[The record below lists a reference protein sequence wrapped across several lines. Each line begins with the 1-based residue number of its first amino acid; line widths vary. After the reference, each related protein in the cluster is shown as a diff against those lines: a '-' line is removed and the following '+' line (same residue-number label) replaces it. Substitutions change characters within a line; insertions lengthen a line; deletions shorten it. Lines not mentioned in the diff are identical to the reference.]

1 MKPAI
6 SVILP
11 AYNAEPYIAKAIDS
25 ILNQTFQDF
34 ELIIVDNC
42 STDKTWQII
51 QSYVIKDN
59 RIRAYQN
66 DINLGVAGNRNRGIS
81 FAEGDYFAWQDAD
94 DISYPQRL
102 EKQYYFMEQNPK
114 VGIVGGFLQFFDE
127 TGYLS
132 IRKYAPDDAS
142 LRKTIFR
149 YSPVALPAT
158 MIRKSSLDELG
169 NYAVEYAP
177 AEDLEMALRIGSRYR
192 LANLQEVVLDYRQT
206 PNSVTFR
213 SLKKMELETLI
224 IRKKYAQND
233 AYYMTLFDKLYNF
246 LQYIS
251 IFIIPPTWKIQL
263 FNWLRN
269 SS

>member
-1 MKPAI
+1 MKPTI

-11 AYNAEPYIAKAIDS
+11 AYNAAPYIAQAIDS
-25 ILNQTFQDF
+25 ILKQTFKDF

-42 STDKTWQII
+42 STDKTWHII
-51 QSYVIKDN
+51 QSYVTKDN

-66 DINLGVAGNRNRGIS
+66 DENLGVAGNRNQGINL
-81 FAEGDYFAWQDAD
+81 AEGKYVAWQDAD

-102 EKQYYFMEQNPK
+102 EKQYHFMEANPK

-132 IRKYAPDDAS
+132 IRKYAPDDTN
-142 LRKTIFR
+142 LRKTVFR

-158 MIRKSSLDELG
+158 MIRKRCLDELG
-169 NYAVEYAP
+169 DYAVEHAP
-177 AEDLEMALRIGSRYR
+177 AEDLEMALRIGSRYQ

-206 PNSVTFR
+206 PHSVTFN
-213 SLKKMELETLI
+213 SLKKMELETLAV
-224 IRKKYAQND
+224 RKKYAQD
-233 AYYMTLFDKLYNF
+233 AAYSMTLFDRLYNG
-246 LQYIS
+246 LHYIS
-251 IFIIPPTWKIQL
+251 IFIIPPTWKIKL